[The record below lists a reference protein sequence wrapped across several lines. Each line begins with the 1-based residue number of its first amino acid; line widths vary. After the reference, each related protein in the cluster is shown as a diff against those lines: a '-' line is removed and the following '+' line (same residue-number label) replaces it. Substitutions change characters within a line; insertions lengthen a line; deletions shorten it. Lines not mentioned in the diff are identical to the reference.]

1 MVLSLASS
9 PGISGYKAHNAGYQ
23 ALGLPYTYLPRRYN
37 GDISEALEA
46 VRALSVIGVS
56 LSMPYK
62 CTCIPFLDKLS
73 PEAEGVGAVNTV
85 VNRAGILTGYNT
97 DAPAAEKLIVEH
109 LPWRDAPWLIL
120 GAGGMAHAFA
130 YVARKLK
137 VKAYICARDP
147 KKAAALAG
155 AFQLGMLPWAK
166 DLGLKKYIL
175 CNATSVGMPSQSSV
189 LPFTAE
195 DAKGVFDAVSNQ
207 SGTALVKAANAVNLP
222 CVAGD
227 MLALEQACLQFEL
240 YTGAKAPREAMR
252 AALYA

>member
-1 MVLSLASS
+1 M
-9 PGISGYKAHNAGYQ
+9 
-23 ALGLPYTYLPRRYN
+23 PYTYLPRRYD

-85 VNRAGILTGYNT
+85 VNRAGILTGHNT
-97 DAPAAEKLIVEH
+97 DAPAAEKLIIEH

-137 VKAYICARDP
+137 VKAYICARDSE
-147 KKAAALAG
+147 KAAALAG
-155 AFQLGMLPWAK
+155 AFQLSMLPWTK
-166 DLGLKKYIL
+166 DLGLKEYVL
-175 CNATSVGMPSQSSV
+175 CNATSIGMPSQSGV

-195 DAKGVFDAVSNQ
+195 GAKGVFDAVSNQ
-207 SGTALVKAANAVNLP
+207 AGTALVKAANAGNLP
-222 CVAGD
+222 CVTGD

-240 YTGAKAPREAMR
+240 YTGVKAPRQAMR
-252 AALYA
+252 EALYA